1 MLLDK
6 TGLRKGKPQ
15 EKSSLKNDWKKLSKE
30 DRVKE
35 NKKKA
40 IKMALVYGIG
50 YNQYKKEVDDIRA
63 ERIRQRLEQSPA
75 IVQDNIGG

>member
-1 MLLDK
+1 MLMDK
-6 TGLRKGKPQ
+6 TGLRKGKP
-15 EKSSLKNDWKKLSKE
+15 
-30 DRVKE
+30 
-35 NKKKA
+35 KKA
-40 IKMALVYGIG
+40 NKGGKKSGSKPLTAEQQREKAIHMALRFGIG

>member
-1 MLLDK
+1 MLVDK
-6 TGLRKGKPQ
+6 TGLRKGKP
-15 EKSSLKNDWKKLSKE
+15 EKVISKGKKSGSKALTE
-30 DRVKE
+30 EQQRE
-35 NKKKA
+35 KA
-40 IKMALVYGIG
+40 IQMALIYGIG

>member
-1 MLLDK
+1 MDK
-6 TGLRKGKPQ
+6 TGLRKGKPD
-15 EKSSLKNDWKKLSKE
+15 KVDT
-30 DRVKE
+30 V
-35 NKKKA
+35 KKKSGSKALTDEQQREKA
-40 IKMALVYGIG
+40 IQMALIYGIG

>member
-1 MLLDK
+1 MLMDK
-6 TGLRKGKPQ
+6 TGLRKGKSPVEQ
-15 EKSSLKNDWKKLSKE
+15 K
-30 DRVKE
+30 V
-35 NKKKA
+35 KKKGSKALTEEQQREKA
-40 IKMALVYGIG
+40 IQMALVYGIG

>member
-1 MLLDK
+1 MDK

-15 EKSSLKNDWKKLSKE
+15 DSKPKAKKPGSKPLTDE
-30 DRVKE
+30 QQRE
-35 NKKKA
+35 KA
-40 IKMALVYGIG
+40 IQMALVYGIG

>member
-1 MLLDK
+1 MLMDK

-15 EKSSLKNDWKKLSKE
+15 EPKIKAKKPGSKPLTE
-30 DRVKE
+30 EQQRE
-35 NKKKA
+35 KA

-50 YNQYKKEVDDIRA
+50 YDQYKKEVDNIRA

-75 IVQDNIGG
+75 IVQDNIGE

>member
-1 MLLDK
+1 MDK
-6 TGLRKGKPQ
+6 TGLRRGKP
-15 EKSSLKNDWKKLSKE
+15 EKTGTGKKKTGSKALTDE
-30 DRVKE
+30 QQRE
-35 NKKKA
+35 KA

-50 YNQYKKEVDDIRA
+50 YNQYKKEVDNIRA

>member
-1 MLLDK
+1 MLMDK
-6 TGLRKGKPQ
+6 TGLRKGKAPEEQ
-15 EKSSLKNDWKKLSKE
+15 K
-30 DRVKE
+30 
-35 NKKKA
+35 NKKSGSKALTEEQQREKA
-40 IKMALVYGIG
+40 IQMALVYGIG

>member
-1 MLLDK
+1 MLMDK
-6 TGLRKGKPQ
+6 TGLRKGKP
-15 EKSSLKNDWKKLSKE
+15 EKVGAS
-30 DRVKE
+30 
-35 NKKKA
+35 KKKSGSKALTDEQQHEKA
-40 IKMALVYGIG
+40 IQMALRFGIG

>member
-6 TGLRKGKPQ
+6 TGLRKGKPPV
-15 EKSSLKNDWKKLSKE
+15 EYKPKKKGSKALSDE
-30 DRVKE
+30 QQRE
-35 NKKKA
+35 KA

-50 YNQYKKEVDDIRA
+50 YDQYKKEVDDIRA

>member
-1 MLLDK
+1 M
-6 TGLRKGKPQ
+6 RKGKPD
-15 EKSSLKNDWKKLSKE
+15 KVDT
-30 DRVKE
+30 V
-35 NKKKA
+35 KKKSGSKALTDEQQREKA
-40 IKMALVYGIG
+40 IQMALIYGIG